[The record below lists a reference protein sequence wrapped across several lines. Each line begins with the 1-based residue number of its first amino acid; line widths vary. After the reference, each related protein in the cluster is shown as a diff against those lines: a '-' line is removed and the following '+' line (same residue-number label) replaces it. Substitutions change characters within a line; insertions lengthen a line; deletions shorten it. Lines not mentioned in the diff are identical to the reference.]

1 MAGPR
6 ETILIHGGRVYD
18 HDGDTDDPPVADVL
32 LRGGVVE
39 EVAPDLLSRHGAGGI
54 PGVDR
59 VMDATGRLLL
69 PGFFNAHY
77 HSHDTLQKGCFE
89 TPTLDD
95 WGSMAMPPAYGRR
108 SREELRVRT
117 LVGLV
122 ECIRTG
128 MSTVQDMCTLN
139 PFEEDDLDVVLDV
152 YEEVGLRCVFA
163 PQFANLGRL
172 RTRPFYDELV
182 PASEQWRLS
191 GAQKQFAP
199 GADIVGLL
207 EQAIAAREGRREMV
221 SFAIAP
227 NAPESI
233 TRDLWERVVELSAR
247 RGLPVYTHVYEN
259 KGMAHI
265 ARVAYGDHKG
275 SLIHYLGALGMLGPR
290 LTLAHSVW
298 MRQDEIEL
306 LAATGTHVALN
317 PVGNLK
323 TRSGVAPTPAYLA
336 AGVNAGI
343 GCDNCSC
350 SDVQNMFQAMKL
362 FTLLAGI
369 CDPEEGPPF
378 AAQALRAATIGGALT
393 AGRHDLGAIRPGMR
407 ADVTILDLTDISYV
421 PLNSVARQLVYTES
435 GRAVESV
442 IVDGR
447 VLMLDRRLTTVDEA
461 ALRREVAAVMPRLRT
476 ELAEIRQ
483 RLAPLVP
490 QMAEAQRRSWAADIG
505 VHRFV
510 GPCRCMTRPG
520 LACG

>member
-18 HDGDTDDPPVADVL
+18 HDGDTDNPPQADLL
-32 LRGGVVE
+32 LRDGAVA
-39 EVAPDLLSRHGAGGI
+39 EVAPGLFARHQAGGI
-54 PGVDR
+54 AGVDR
-59 VMDATGRLLL
+59 VIDATGRLLL

-108 SREELRVRT
+108 SREELRIRT
-117 LVGLV
+117 LVGIV

-128 MSTVQDMCTLN
+128 MATVQDMCTLN

-163 PQFANLGRL
+163 PQFADRGRL
-172 RTRPFYDELV
+172 QTRPFYEELV
-182 PASEQWRLS
+182 APAERWRLS
-191 GAQKQFAP
+191 GPQKQFGP
-199 GADIVGLL
+199 GADIAALV
-207 EQAIAAREGRREMV
+207 ESAIALREGKREMV
-221 SFAIAP
+221 SFAIGP
-227 NAPESI
+227 NAPEGL
-233 TRDLWERVVELSAR
+233 TRDLWERVVDLSAR
-247 RGLPVYTHVYEN
+247 RNLPVYTHIYEN

-265 ARVAYGDHKG
+265 ARTAYGEWRG

-298 MRQDEIEL
+298 MRDDEIAL
-306 LAATGTHVALN
+306 LGETGTHVALN

-323 TRSGVAPTPAYLA
+323 TRSGVAPTRAYLA

-362 FTLLAGI
+362 FTVLGGI

-378 AAQALRAATIGGALT
+378 AAQALRAATLGGART
-393 AGRHDLGAIRPGMR
+393 AGRGDLGAIRPGMR
-407 ADVTILDLTDISYV
+407 ADVTLIDLTDISYV
-421 PLNSVARQLVYTES
+421 PLNSVARQVVYTES
-435 GRAVESV
+435 GRAVETV

-447 VLMLDRRLTTVDEA
+447 VLMLDRKLLTVDEA
-461 ALRREVAAVMPRLRT
+461 ALRREVAAIMPTLLRDI
-476 ELAEIRQ
+476 EDIKA
-483 RLAPLVP
+483 RLAPIAP
-490 QMAEAQRRSWAADIG
+490 QMAEAQRRSWETDIG
-505 VHRFV
+505 IHRFV
-510 GPCRCMTRPG
+510 GPCRCQAGAG
-520 LACG
+520 LACA